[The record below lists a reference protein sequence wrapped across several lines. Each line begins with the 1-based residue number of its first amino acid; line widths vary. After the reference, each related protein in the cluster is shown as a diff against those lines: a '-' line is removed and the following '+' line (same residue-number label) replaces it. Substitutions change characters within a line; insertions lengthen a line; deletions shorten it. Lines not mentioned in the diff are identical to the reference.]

1 MNTLLYIGLIACM
14 CMAYSATA
22 LPYPAPEEIDS
33 NDAKLNTEEEI
44 LVPAE
49 NHHHGYRKQYNI
61 IVVPG
66 YSHGGGGHGGGY
78 GGGHGGGYGG
88 GFGGGYGGGYGGGFG
103 GGFGGG
109 YGGGF
114 GGGYGG
120 GYGR

>member
-66 YSHGGGGHGGGY
+66 YSHGGGYGGGHGRGY

-88 GFGGGYGGGYGGGFG
+88 GHGGGFG